1 MPHHIQVPLYQ
12 LADIGMQDLDGH
24 GPLTERT
31 NVYLGGASGAEDA
44 AVLTDAAAAA
54 AVVPHDDQPAVYK
67 RRKLV
72 SVSAVGGF
80 VLIYD
85 IMGDKEI
92 AS

>member
-1 MPHHIQVPLYQ
+1 MTHKK
-12 LADIGMQDLDGH
+12 AN
-24 GPLTERT
+24 T
-31 NVYLGGASGAEDA
+31 NF
-44 AVLTDAAAAA
+44 VLT
-54 AVVPHDDQPAVYK
+54 HFMCYK

-85 IMGDKEI
+85 TMGDKEI